1 MLYEFGDIIAPSKNE
16 SQEIFIHIPNQQEV
30 IDTLPDA
37 GFQVIETF
45 YRNERFTESDAVKVK
60 SSECRFWIA
69 RKI

>member
-1 MLYEFGDIIAPSKNE
+1 M
-16 SQEIFIHIPNQQEV
+16 
-30 IDTLPDA
+30 IDALPDA
-37 GFQVIETF
+37 SFQVIEI